1 MATITCSR
9 CDQKKDRLEEA
20 PMGGELGTSIVD
32 TICAE
37 CWAEWRTMS
46 GQLINHHGLNLGMP
60 EHRAE
65 LRRVMKEF
73 LGLEASAPKDAGAS
87 A

>member
-9 CDQKKDRLEEA
+9 CDESKNQLEEA
-20 PMGGELGTSIVD
+20 PMGGELGTSIVE
-32 TICAE
+32 TICVD
-37 CWAEWRTMS
+37 CWAEWRTTS

-65 LRRVMKEF
+65 LRRVMKDF
-73 LGLEASAPKDAGAS
+73 LGLEPSGAKGPEDSA
-87 A
+87 